1 MNLRLAVTTLSLT
14 VALAAINNLEAFA
27 QTVRTVSLEQ
37 AQGRTSEPVT
47 IPLAAGTGV
56 NISFIGTNAT
66 IEKAWL
72 DNPSWL
78 TLDSDG
84 CLVSAA
90 MAAASSQ
97 PSRNTSGQRAR
108 EVTCSAPSY
117 VLHLRRIND
126 LKFPGLPT
134 TNHTTLSVITR
145 NQDGARQISVFR
157 LVRGNSTFHTV
168 EVVPSQ
174 QPTPSISI
182 DLASIQRGREVAIRQ
197 NLLRSGDPLDSKIL
211 NFINLLGT
219 GTPSNTAMTR
229 SGVSMPIVNKL
240 TELGRNSLP
249 NVEPRRE
256 IPVSPT
262 PTLTPPTTPY
272 IDVNSVARD

>member
-14 VALAAINNLEAFA
+14 VALAAINNPEAFA

-37 AQGRTSEPVT
+37 AQGRSSVPVT

-56 NISFIGTNAT
+56 NISFISTNAT
-66 IEKAWL
+66 IVHAWL

-90 MAAASSQ
+90 MAQTTREQGRSSG
-97 PSRNTSGQRAR
+97 RIAR

-174 QPTPSISI
+174 QPAPSISI

-229 SGVSMPIVNKL
+229 SGVSLQLVNKL

-249 NVEPRRE
+249 TVEPRRE
-256 IPVSPT
+256 TPVSPT
-262 PTLTPPTTPY
+262 PTLTSPTTPY

>member
-1 MNLRLAVTTLSLT
+1 MNLRLAVTSLSLT

-37 AQGRTSEPVT
+37 AQGREAEPVT

-56 NISFIGTNAT
+56 NISFISTNAT
-66 IEKAWL
+66 IVHAWL

-90 MAAASSQ
+90 MAQTQREQGRS
-97 PSRNTSGQRAR
+97 SGQRAR

-174 QPTPSISI
+174 QPAPSISI

-229 SGVSMPIVNKL
+229 SGVSLQLVNKL

-249 NVEPRRE
+249 TADPRRE

>member
-14 VALAAINNLEAFA
+14 VALAAINNPEAFA

-37 AQGRTSEPVT
+37 AQGREAEPVT

-56 NISFIGTNAT
+56 NISFISTNAT
-66 IEKAWL
+66 IVHAWL

-84 CLVSAA
+84 CLVSAV
-90 MAAASSQ
+90 MAQTRQEQGRA
-97 PSRNTSGQRAR
+97 SGQRGR

-134 TNHTTLSVITR
+134 TTHTTLSVITR
-145 NQDGARQISVFR
+145 NRDGARQISVFR

-174 QPTPSISI
+174 QPTQSISI